1 MIVKLTETEAEIF
14 LRNLMNP
21 PDEIK
26 EARRRFVREA
36 EAIKIDNFTI
46 YSENIDAEGI
56 ESVISLR
63 GNCKKADASQSEA
76 NL

>member
-1 MIVKLTETEAEIF
+1 MIVKLTKTEAECF
-14 LRNLMNP
+14 LNNIMNP

-36 EAIKIDNFTI
+36 NAVKIDNFTI

-63 GNCKKADASQSEA
+63 SN
-76 NL
+76 